1 MGAVR
6 MRVQTADKNTTIIH
20 QMMFCIAKFLQICS
34 DEEINMFYLL
44 DDLRVSMFSGKVYF
58 WMNWLTAPT
67 HTVCVKSFG
76 HTFSLFIID
85 IFHIVEL

>member
-34 DEEINMFYLL
+34 DEETNIFYLL
-44 DDLRVSMFSGKVYF
+44 DDLMVSMFSGKVYF
-58 WMNWLTAPT
+58 WMNWLTAPNT
-67 HTVCVKSFG
+67 HSMCQIIWTYF
-76 HTFSLFIID
+76 LFIYY
-85 IFHIVEL
+85 